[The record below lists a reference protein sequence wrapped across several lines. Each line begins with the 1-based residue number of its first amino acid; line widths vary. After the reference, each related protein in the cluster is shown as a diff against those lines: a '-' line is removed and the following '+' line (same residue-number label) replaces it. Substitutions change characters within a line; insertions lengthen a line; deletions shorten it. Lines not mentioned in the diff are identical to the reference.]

1 MVSEDAGAVSARNR
15 GFARPSF
22 GAPGTGK
29 SSRILFFGNV
39 AYADALW
46 NALQATGHDCIRIIR
61 HAGHGFDIPLW
72 GPDLIVVGGWRHLIP
87 PAILALAPTV
97 GFHSA
102 KLPEY
107 PGRAPVPWT
116 LLRGDKYAWNTLL
129 YLDEGVDSGDIVDTR
144 VHKMREGETPDT
156 LYDWIASSSVEMLLA
171 NLPSLLDGTAPRKP
185 QDPARRGP
193 LTTKDGWQHYWLRQ
207 QADGFG

>member
-1 MVSEDAGAVSARNR
+1 MV
-15 GFARPSF
+15 
-22 GAPGTGK
+22 
-29 SSRILFFGNV
+29 SRILFVGNV

-46 NALQATGHDCIRIIR
+46 YAIGDTEHHAYRCDRPAQLRWSVR
-61 HAGHGFDIPLW
+61 HAR
-72 GPDLIVVGGWRHLIP
+72 PDLIVVGGWRHLIP
-87 PAILALAPTV
+87 PDVLALAPTV

-116 LLRGDKYAWNTLL
+116 LLRGDRYAWNTLL

-144 VHKMREGETPDT
+144 VHKVREGETPDT
-156 LYDWIASSSVEMLLA
+156 LYDWIASSSVDMLLA
-171 NLPSLLDGTAPRKP
+171 NLPRLLDGTAPRHR
-185 QDPARRGP
+185 QDMARRGP